1 MGGGVSALCHLAIL
15 PPAPGQTAPG
25 YFRCVMSCVWSCL
38 LAWPQRV
45 VMAHPFQSGPNAHID
60 TLEALFIAAR
70 QLTAEEAPIRRV
82 AGTEA
87 LVQYAG

>member
-1 MGGGVSALCHLAIL
+1 MD
-15 PPAPGQTAPG
+15 
-25 YFRCVMSCVWSCL
+25 
-38 LAWPQRV
+38 
-45 VMAHPFQSGPNAHID
+45 HPFQSGPNAHID